1 MYVVF
6 HYVHKKIP
14 IHIIREEIRVSF
26 LNPKME
32 DHGIS
37 SRGIEV
43 NTLAILD
50 ASGFKK
56 GSQDL
61 IDDRIAF
68 LEAVRCASIV
78 PENGIAPTNK
88 MCEAIFQ
95 ILKDE
100 DSMELI
106 MASYELLTDIDKCF
120 PRVYIS
126 NMETS
131 PSNVAEVVVVE
142 EAWLPFIFGS
152 ESEKEDFNKISGG
165 TLESSGFHLL
175 IQDLA
180 KVTVETKIEKLET
193 KSLRTMVLL
202 QYVISVLEGDF
213 VPRNSVFKE
222 NMNWNLVKESLLNML
237 LGSRR
242 ISYKGLIKDCL
253 SIMCETS
260 HVHTDSQDTRV
271 PEKSAAKR
279 LKYSNAS
286 VSISFFEVK
295 KCMRTALQ
303 KFLLMVMELDMS
315 KKKANTLGLTT
326 RADGVRTPVVE
337 IIQDELTYN
346 RDSLSPFFQVFDEP
360 KWKLEIIVQYF
371 RKYIAKPSVRTRRS
385 TELVEDATF
394 DGVLKCFSNSNS
406 VKSIIKKISTEATQ
420 MLLAHA
426 FQAFLSLSSQHS
438 AEGIHESTENVRD
451 SSLAEI
457 CKNVISAFTNL
468 RRVDEHTEILPFAKE
483 ALFVAATILSTKS

>member
-1 MYVVF
+1 
-6 HYVHKKIP
+6 
-14 IHIIREEIRVSF
+14 
-26 LNPKME
+26 
-32 DHGIS
+32 
-37 SRGIEV
+37 
-43 NTLAILD
+43 
-50 ASGFKK
+50 
-56 GSQDL
+56 
-61 IDDRIAF
+61 
-68 LEAVRCASIV
+68 
-78 PENGIAPTNK
+78 